1 MKEGKQFLKLD
12 GPIGRKQYFFVILF
26 LYAYTFISTII
37 LVIFHTFV
45 EVNKYNLILF
55 IILWTLYLIP
65 TLYITWVNLTK
76 RIWDLIG
83 DKTNAIFYAS
93 ALWIASIA
101 TSFIP
106 VVKYIWTVL
115 AIVISCI
122 LLFKKGQLLKYNK
135 PRKDAK

>member
-1 MKEGKQFLKLD
+1 
-12 GPIGRKQYFFVILF
+12 
-26 LYAYTFISTII
+26 
-37 LVIFHTFV
+37 VIFHTFV

-55 IILWTLYLIP
+55 IILWAIYLIP

-93 ALWIASIA
+93 ALWIASIT

-106 VVKYIWTVL
+106 VVKYIWIAL

-122 LLFKKGQLLKYNK
+122 LLFKKGRLINHNK
-135 PRKDAK
+135 QKKDAK